1 MVSPFH
7 TPANPDLP
15 LHTLFPL
22 RLGPH
27 PSRLCVLHTPFIYFG
42 CTESLPCGL
51 FSSCEWRLLARC
63 YHGLLVA
70 VASLVVEVL
79 EQLWHMESVI
89 VPHGPICLTACGIFL
104 DQGSNPGL
112 ILHWQ
117 VASSPLGHE
126 GSPVVLLSII

>member
-1 MVSPFH
+1 MGHCSQVHVFLSKVYLFFCPQWKCLFCDCVGSLLLHGLSLVAVSGGYSAVAVP
-7 TPANPDLP
+7 
-15 LHTLFPL
+15 
-22 RLGPH
+22 
-27 PSRLCVLHTPFIYFG
+27 
-42 CTESLPCGL
+42 
-51 FSSCEWRLLARC
+51 W
-63 YHGLLVA
+63 LLVA